1 MNELS
6 GDIPFSY
13 LGLKHFSDLAE
24 AALAPSPRQLVRDVD
39 PDLRPY
45 FEQLYARPELTDP
58 VWLTMFRIVS
68 SRMGRDKHCVPMIMY
83 CPIDTALI
91 AEIAPRRLCLAE
103 ILMLAGQVAEP
114 FPVLGYNPSHLF
126 PALTDQPGGFGCTAD
141 TMVAAVAL
149 TALPSFLRVA
159 K

>member
-1 MNELS
+1 MEC
-6 GDIPFSY
+6 I
-13 LGLKHFSDLAE
+13 A
-24 AALAPSPRQLVRDVD
+24 
-39 PDLRPY
+39 
-45 FEQLYARPELTDP
+45 
-58 VWLTMFRIVS
+58 
-68 SRMGRDKHCVPMIMY
+68 
-83 CPIDTALI
+83 DTALI

-103 ILMLAGQVAEP
+103 ILRLAGQVAEP
-114 FPVLGYNPSHLF
+114 FPVLGYNPNHLF

>member
-1 MNELS
+1 MAGKTFAHCQN
-6 GDIPFSY
+6 
-13 LGLKHFSDLAE
+13 LGKPGEDGRGVVHKARGAFLDRNVAVKILPPDKAGSVSNRLGIVAVQGP
-24 AALAPSPRQLVRDVD
+24 LPRHGC
-39 PDLRPY
+39 
-45 FEQLYARPELTDP
+45 E
-58 VWLTMFRIVS
+58 FRGMECIA
-68 SRMGRDKHCVPMIMY
+68 
-83 CPIDTALI
+83 DTALI

-103 ILMLAGQVAEP
+103 ILRLAGQVAEP
-114 FPVLGYNPSHLF
+114 FPVLGYNINHFF